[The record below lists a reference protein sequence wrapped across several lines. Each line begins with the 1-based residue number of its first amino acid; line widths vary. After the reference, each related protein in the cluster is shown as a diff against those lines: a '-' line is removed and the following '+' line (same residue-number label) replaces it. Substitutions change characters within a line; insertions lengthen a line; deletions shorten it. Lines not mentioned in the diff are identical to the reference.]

1 MLHVVPE
8 GYEFFHKGVTE
19 ATVNKA
25 KQIWIKHGN
34 MKKEDCVVLL
44 GAKNLLQRM
53 ETYWETFLH
62 AHPDADICDVV
73 QRMLMSNLY
82 EIDMTDFCRGVSK
95 MDWLSMEYAWVA
107 RKGVWWSS
115 QPAEEVQRG
124 DDLPRRA
131 DEPSRG
137 ETRTVMQII
146 REEPRGKHVVA
157 LQLFRNAPENPLW
170 SELASSGIAGVQL
183 SALETLEEI
192 LRRETEAEQDIY
204 SSFPYEELHD

>member
-82 EIDMTDFCRGVSK
+82 EIDMTDFCRDVSK
-95 MDWLSMEYAWVA
+95 T
-107 RKGVWWSS
+107 
-115 QPAEEVQRG
+115 PT
-124 DDLPRRA
+124 
-131 DEPSRG
+131 SRG
-137 ETRTVMQII
+137 IKFSYHLYLGLPVLDCPTVRVRYRTFCK
-146 REEPRGKHVVA
+146 ES
-157 LQLFRNAPENPLW
+157 LL
-170 SELASSGIAGVQL
+170 
-183 SALETLEEI
+183 
-192 LRRETEAEQDIY
+192 
-204 SSFPYEELHD
+204 YEYLYFLKFC